1 MTYLAKLYLTVG
13 ITGHRDLVEE
23 DIPLLKKR
31 IKDVFDDLRK
41 EYPNT
46 PLLLITPLAEGADR
60 LAAEV
65 ALEENIEYVS
75 PLPLPINIYKNDFP
89 DTVSEFDHYISN
101 AKDFFELPLGK
112 DKIESISKYGKERDK
127 RYQLVGA
134 FIVRYSQVLVALWDG
149 KHTSLTGGTSDIIRF
164 QSEGLPHEYATNRCE
179 LDFPDSGPVYHILT
193 RRRKNIDISVPYNA
207 KVNIIM
213 ATEGKKKE
221 GGVFRIIDRTAE
233 RLFHNDHFK
242 KGDTAFRPID
252 NFNFEAEKLTIKDAD
267 KSLKYLTSLKDFE
280 KEKDIAY
287 LYANADA
294 LSLKHQKK
302 WLFSQKLLFVITG
315 LIVTDFIIYSFINI
329 RYLLVF
335 YITLYILAAFIIA
348 RYHKNRESYINYRSL
363 AEGLRVVFF
372 LRFAGLHEDAA
383 DNYLSKQAEELQ
395 WVREAMRS
403 ANVIKPKIK
412 PDFEMVQKDWI
423 NGQIK
428 YYTGAKARDQKK
440 LTTIRTITII
450 LLLLGFISAVLA
462 LIKGLT
468 GILPPLNLLIAM
480 TALMPAYAAILE
492 TYSVRMGFTEH
503 IKEYSRMQGIFE
515 RANKLLK
522 NSKDVE
528 SRQRIFLMLG
538 REALREN
545 ADWLLLHRKLPE
557 GLPKQ

>member
-1 MTYLAKLYLTVG
+1 MTDLAKLYLTVG
-13 ITGHRDLVEE
+13 IIGHRDLVEE

-31 IKDVFDDLRK
+31 IKGVFDDLRK

-60 LAAEV
+60 LAAQA

-89 DTVSEFDHYISN
+89 DTVSEFDHYISK

-112 DKIESISKYGKERDK
+112 DKIESISKYGNERDK

-149 KHTSLTGGTSDIIRF
+149 KYTSLTGGTSDIIRF
-164 QSEGLPHEYATNRCE
+164 QLKGLPHEYAPDRCE

-193 RRRKNIDISVPYNA
+193 RRRKDIDKSAPYDA
-207 KVNIIM
+207 KIEI
-213 ATEGKKKE
+213 TETKDKKKK
-221 GGVFRIIDRTAE
+221 GGIFRHI
-233 RLFHNDHFK
+233 N
-242 KGDTAFRPID
+242 
-252 NFNFEAEKLTIKDAD
+252 NFNFEAERLTLKNVD
-267 KSLKYLTSLKDFE
+267 KSLKYLTSLKDFKKE
-280 KEKDIAY
+280 KETAY
-287 LYANADA
+287 LYAEADT
-294 LSLKHQKK
+294 LSLKHHKK
-302 WLFSQKLLFVITG
+302 WLFFQKFLFVITG
-315 LIVTDFIIYSFINI
+315 LIATDFIIYSFINMLH
-329 RYLLVF
+329 LLVL
-335 YITLYILAAFIIA
+335 YITLYILALLIILIS
-348 RYHKNRESYINYRSL
+348 RKNRESYIDFRSL

-372 LRFAGLHEDAA
+372 LRLAGLHEDVA
-383 DNYLSKQAEELQ
+383 DGYLSKQAEELQ

-403 ANVIKPKIK
+403 VNVIKPKIK
-412 PDFEMVQKDWI
+412 PDFEIIQKDWI
-423 NGQIK
+423 KGQMK

-440 LTTIRTITII
+440 FTTIRTITVI

-462 LIKGLT
+462 LIKSLT
-468 GILPPLNLLIAM
+468 DILPPLNLLIAM

-492 TYSVRMGFTEH
+492 AYSVRMGFTEH
-503 IKEYSRMQGIFE
+503 IKEYSRMQRIFE
-515 RANKLLK
+515 HVDELFK
-522 NSKDVE
+522 NSKDIE
-528 SRQRIFLMLG
+528 SKQRIFLMLG